1 MPASSPWLLCRV
13 RSNLCALPIEQV
25 LEVMRPLPILPVA
38 QAPQAVLGMCVL
50 RGAAVPVIDLALC
63 ICGLA
68 GEPTRF
74 VSVRAGERRMALAV
88 DAVSGTIVLE
98 AERVAEVP
106 PLLAQ
111 AAPALAA
118 VMALDTS
125 LLMLL
130 QAGRVLPDAALS
142 ELTIH
147 V

>member
-25 LEVMRPLPILPVA
+25 LEVMRPLPIIPVA
-38 QAPQAVLGMCVL
+38 QAPHAVLGLCVL
-50 RGAAVPVIDLALC
+50 RGLVVPVVDLARCLSDQ
-63 ICGLA
+63 A

-74 VSVRAGERRMALAV
+74 VAVRVGERRLALAV
-88 DAVSGTIVLE
+88 DAVCGTIVLDS
-98 AERVAEVP
+98 ERVAEVP
-106 PLLAQ
+106 PLLARTSS
-111 AAPALAA
+111 ALHA
-118 VMALDTS
+118 VTALDSS

-130 QAGRVLPDAALS
+130 QASRVLPDAVLS